1 MIKRGVQGAAVLGVV
16 IAAWFIYKTGAL
28 ERVLMMI
35 EAAGFWGPLIF
46 LAVFALAC
54 IFFVPFGIFA
64 FSGGMLFGFWRGTAL
79 SVLGN
84 GLGSVAAFWI
94 GRYLA
99 RGWVERALTGNAF
112 FKSFSGDL
120 KRKGW
125 KIVLLARL
133 SMVFPFSIGN
143 YAFGTTRIP
152 AWQYGVAT
160 LIGPIPAAMVCS
172 YLGDLTGDI
181 SLLHSRAWPRMPG
194 EWALLILG
202 LAANVAL
209 FSFVRSIAQKAL
221 KKDRTI
227 SF

>member
-1 MIKRGVQGAAVLGVV
+1 MIKRAVQGAVVLGVA

-28 ERVLMMI
+28 EQILMMI

-64 FSGGMLFGFWRGTAL
+64 FSGGMLFGFWRGSAL

-99 RGWVERALTGNAF
+99 RRWVERALTGNAF

-120 KRKGW
+120 ERKGW

-152 AWQYGVAT
+152 AWQYGAVT
-160 LIGPIPAAMVCS
+160 LIGPLPAAMVCA
-172 YLGDLTGDI
+172 YLGALTGDI
-181 SLLHSRAWPRMPG
+181 SLLHSRAWPRMPA

-202 LAANVAL
+202 LIATIFL
-209 FSFVRSIAQKAL
+209 FFFVRNIARKAL
-221 KKDRTI
+221 KKNGAI